1 VKSLKLALGLILV
14 ILGILLVTGNLTMD
28 SFHNVMFNL
37 SDFWPMILI
46 FVGLGILSSVKGFHW
61 VKYVN
66 NILIALFV
74 LFLFFWPSGIIGEG
88 EFQTSEL
95 LLENP
100 ENVKVEAVE
109 IYLKSDVLTLTI
121 NNLSGV
127 VQEDKIG
134 DVWYSVSS
142 GTVFDIQ
149 KKLKGDRFI
158 ITLNVQKKDF
168 LSFID
173 KSKVVL
179 NLNPAYKYI
188 IYTKSGVFKTDLDL
202 SGLTIKELNIES
214 GILEFSLN
222 LSQSIYTSVTLKGG
236 VIKGE
241 VNVPEGVKLT
251 LNAGTS
257 MKKIRSLGVQEH
269 RFDSNYIFG
278 SMESPIES
286 TLKIDAGILDLE
298 VSR

>member
-1 VKSLKLALGLILV
+1 
-14 ILGILLVTGNLTMD
+14 M
-28 SFHNVMFNL
+28 
-37 SDFWPMILI
+37 
-46 FVGLGILSSVKGFHW
+46 
-61 VKYVN
+61 
-66 NILIALFV
+66 
-74 LFLFFWPSGIIGEG
+74 
-88 EFQTSEL
+88 
-95 LLENP
+95 
-100 ENVKVEAVE
+100 
-109 IYLKSDVLTLTI
+109 
-121 NNLSGV
+121 
-127 VQEDKIG
+127 
-134 DVWYSVSS
+134 
-142 GTVFDIQ
+142 
-149 KKLKGDRFI
+149 
-158 ITLNVQKKDF
+158 QKKDF